1 MKIREL
7 KENDARSFYN
17 CLKAIDH
24 ETQYMMFEPDER
36 VWNQELIAEKLSN
49 KNNLVLGVLEDGEI
63 IGFLSAER
71 ERYRRNCHSAY
82 IVIGI
87 RTKYCHKGIGT
98 QLFSKLDEWAKSNRV
113 IRLELTVE
121 TPNVVAINLYKKSGF
136 VIEGTKKC
144 TMLVDGN
151 YIDEYMMAKV
161 YI

>member
-63 IGFLSAER
+63 IGFLSAE
-71 ERYRRNCHSAY
+71 EKGIDE
-82 IVIGI
+82 IVILLI
-87 RTKYCHKGIGT
+87 
-98 QLFSKLDEWAKSNRV
+98 
-113 IRLELTVE
+113 
-121 TPNVVAINLYKKSGF
+121 
-136 VIEGTKKC
+136 
-144 TMLVDGN
+144 
-151 YIDEYMMAKV
+151 
-161 YI
+161 